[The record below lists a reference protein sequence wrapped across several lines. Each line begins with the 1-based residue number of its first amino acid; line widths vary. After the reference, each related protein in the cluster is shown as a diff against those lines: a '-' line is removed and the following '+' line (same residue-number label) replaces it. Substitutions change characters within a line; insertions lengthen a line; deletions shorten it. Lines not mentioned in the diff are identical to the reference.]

1 MAEAEG
7 EEPDGG
13 ALRPEER
20 LGAALRTAR
29 EQRGLSLRALAKRLF
44 RAHSLG
50 RVFCELRRFEDAI
63 DCEERSLAIAREV
76 GHCWGEARSL
86 EVLGIALLQTQG
98 VEAAPWLL
106 ATGAQDL
113 HRARRR
119 PTTSV
124 PA

>member
-20 LGAALRTAR
+20 LGAALR

-86 EVLGIALLQTQG
+86 EVLGIAVLQTRAWRRP
-98 VEAAPWLL
+98 VAA
-106 ATGAQDL
+106 GD
-113 HRARRR
+113 RRSRSSPGSAPPR